1 MRWVKP
7 PFFLLCVAPLGWL
20 LLRADRHGLGPNPIE
35 FVTHATGDWTIR
47 FLVATL
53 AVTPLRRLLGF
64 GQLVRFRRMLGLFAF
79 FYGCLHLLTYV
90 WFDKFFDVHE
100 MVKDVTKRPFITAGF
115 TALMLMVPL
124 AVTSTT
130 GWIRRLGG
138 RRWQALHRLVYASAV
153 AGVVHYAWLVKSDVR
168 LPLSYGTLVAL
179 LLGYRVAATIK
190 KRASGGK
197 NLAPS

>member
-7 PFFLLCVAPLGWL
+7 PFFLLCLAPLGWL
-20 LLRADRHGLGPNPIE
+20 LLRAGRHGLGPNPIE
-35 FVTHATGDWTIR
+35 FITHATGDWTIR

-53 AVTPLRRLLGF
+53 AVTPLRHLLGL

-79 FYGCLHLLTYV
+79 FYGWLHLLTYV

-100 MVKDVTKRPFITAGF
+100 MVKDVAKRPFITAGF
-115 TALMLMVPL
+115 TARMLMVPL

-153 AGVVHYAWLVKSDVR
+153 AGVVHYDWLVKSDVR
-168 LPLSYGTLVAL
+168 LPLFYGTLLAL
-179 LLGYRVAATIK
+179 LLGYRVAVAIK
-190 KRASGGK
+190 KRAS
-197 NLAPS
+197 ASWA